1 MHALSV
7 QREDI
12 NSIRS
17 DCEIRCRALESEIRR
32 LRWDLERTIEA
43 QKRDVTS
50 LESTVNFGFGMVVLW
65 AAALFFLLVAI
76 AAK

>member
-1 MHALSV
+1 MHALSI

-17 DCEIRCRALESEIRR
+17 DCEVRCRALESEIRR

-50 LESTVNFGFGMVVLW
+50 LESNVNFRFSMIGIWTVT
-65 AAALFFLLVAI
+65 FFVLLVAI